1 MFMGVGLLL
10 DTRCGKPGI
19 RVELTPIA
27 VWTDLGLGGPG
38 TWGRP
43 SSVLGGKAQGSES

>member
-10 DTRCGKPGI
+10 DTRRGKPGI

-27 VWTDLGLGGPG
+27 VLTDLGLGGSG
-38 TWGRP
+38 TWGRL
-43 SSVLGGKAQGSES
+43 SSVLGGKTQGSGS